1 MDKVALKEFLQKK
14 YENPEAFL
22 ENVIFPVFGEENYD
36 DSGSYH
42 WLRKHPEDQT
52 AADNSGI
59 QDILVLGSIY
69 VEGSQLDIFDI
80 TVASKR
86 QLANSRVGIQQL
98 IRRIISTHSGA
109 FMIFHY
115 NTTERWD
122 WRFTFCHKGASQLDS
137 SDAKRYTFLL
147 GPGQSCRT
155 AAENFCKLG
164 EKIATD
170 GEFEMDDIIKAF
182 DVEALSK
189 EFFDKYKAQYVKFVE
204 YMADEENGMRE
215 NFIDTD
221 FDKEGL
227 TDEEICSREEKP
239 LRDYVKKLL
248 GRIVFLHFIQKKGW
262 LGVEPGKEWGEG
274 DMDFMMNLFE
284 KATNRQKDNFLDE
297 VLEPIF
303 EQALNTDR
311 SDKDDLFDTG
321 IKGLLNNGVL
331 KIPYLNGGLFER
343 EASDEPDSVFPAEY
357 FQSLLTFLSQYN
369 FTIDEN
375 DPNDAQ
381 VGIDPEMLGRIFENL
396 LEDNKDKGAFYT
408 PKEIVQY
415 MCRESLIAYLQ
426 TDKADDEKQIIRDF
440 VSSYDI
446 TPLSEELKQDIDS
459 KLRSVKVCDPAIGSG
474 AFPMGLL
481 KEIFYCRGAIENFD
495 EAAEIKK
502 DIIQNNIYG
511 VDIEKG
517 AVDIA
522 RLRFWLSIIV
532 DEKAPHCLP
541 NMDFKIMQGN
551 SLIED
556 YKGIDLS
563 GLANGS
569 GRKKKKGEDGTQL
582 SFNFGTE
589 NVLEN
594 IRIQMDAY
602 YKLSDHKKKNETR
615 EAINELVRTYIKKYT
630 LDNPE
635 IAEEIDALPIPND
648 QFFLWH
654 TYFADVFLNNQGY
667 DIVIGNPPYIKEY
680 TNRKAFD
687 GFREHSPYYLGKMDL
702 WYGFACHGI
711 DLLKDHGHLCF
722 IAQNNWTTSSGAK
735 KMRAKIVSDTKII
748 QMLDFNDYMVF
759 GDSASV
765 QTMVMLFEKDSLDD
779 NYSIDYRKLQA
790 NSEKDDLIKLLS
802 KQKVPRT
809 YFLRPNFLRS
819 SYADSYITFSENES
833 IMQRIASQPCRLME
847 EELAQGIVPNPDVV
861 NNRNK
866 KHLKGVEY
874 TVGEGVF
881 VVEKEKFTNL
891 PACEQAY
898 IKPVFE
904 PCDMAQYLLGRSSRD
919 IIYITTKNWKND
931 APTLVQ
937 HLSRFKGIMELRRE
951 NQLGRI
957 HFYQLHWP
965 REESFFENG
974 PKILSVRKCS
984 HPTFVYTE
992 EAAYVMMA
1000 INVIKTQRWNLKFL
1014 TGILN
1019 SSIVEFWLSSKG
1031 KRQGENY
1038 QIDKEPLLDIPL
1050 PSPDCD
1056 QDAIIRLV
1064 DSILTLPEND
1074 ERNPMVDF
1082 YRKSIDDNVF
1092 RLYGF
1097 SSEDA
1102 RIILDSLKDE

>member
-1 MDKVALKEFLQKK
+1 MKEFLQKK

-22 ENVIFPVFGEENYD
+22 KNVIFPVFGEDNYD

-59 QDILVLGSIY
+59 LDILVLGSIY

-80 TVASKR
+80 TVASKH

-115 NTTERWD
+115 KTTERWD

-164 EKIATD
+164 EKIATN

-189 EFFDKYKAQYVKFVE
+189 EFFDKYKAQYEKFVN
-204 YMADEENGMRE
+204 YMADAENGMRE
-215 NFIDTD
+215 DFIDTD
-221 FDKEGL
+221 FDTEGL
-227 TDEEICSREEKP
+227 TDEEIHSREEKP

-262 LGVEPGKEWGEG
+262 LGVEPGKDWGEG

-284 KATNRQKDNFLDE
+284 KSTESQKDNFLDE

-321 IKGLLNNGVL
+321 VKALPNKGVL

-357 FQSLLTFLSQYN
+357 FQSLLTFLYQYN

-426 TDKADDEKQIIRDF
+426 TDKADDEKQTIRDF
-440 VSSYDI
+440 VSSYDVA
-446 TPLSEELKQDIDS
+446 PLSETLRKDIDS
-459 KLRSVKVCDPAIGSG
+459 KLRSVKICDPAIGSG

-495 EAAEIKK
+495 ESAEIKK

-556 YKGIDLS
+556 YRGIDLS

-569 GRKKKKGEDGTQL
+569 GRKKKKGDDGTQL
-582 SFNFGTE
+582 SLNFGTE
-589 NVLEN
+589 DVLEN
-594 IRIQMDAY
+594 IHIQMDAY

-615 EAINELVRTYIKKYT
+615 EVINELVKTYIKKYT

-635 IAEEIDALPIPND
+635 ISAEIDALPIPND

-654 TYFADVFLNNQGY
+654 TYFADVFQNGGF
-667 DIVIGNPPYIKEY
+667 DIVIGNPPYIDSESMVKQGMGALREFLKNKYATLSGNWDMYMAFMALGLSIGNVCTFITPDKWLSKPFGLKFREISMKDQLSIITRAGSRVFENVTVDAIITLFKPISGVINAYEFAANKSVEY
-680 TNRKAFD
+680 LSSAKSESLCEPYLIDYLFSPYKDLIIKLDRIKNKFSSIAVAEGACATSDAYNLKPFIVENEDVDMNREYMIINTGTIGRYTSKWGKKQFTYLGDKYLYPVVDKTSFNKAFGRTYIRRSASSKVIFKGLNLLD
-687 GFREHSPYYLGKMDL
+687 ACLDLNGEILPGKTTMTI
-702 WYGFACHGI
+702 CHTNPDI
-711 DLLKDHGHLCF
+711 LKIICALINSKLLFFYVKNKYSSSSYCGGLTFTGDMINYMPLPE
-722 IAQNNWTTSSGAK
+722 IPSSVQN
-735 KMRAKIVSDTKII
+735 KIVSLVDNIRSS
-748 QMLDFNDYMVF
+748 QADNPDYDF
-759 GDSASV
+759 S
-765 QTMVMLFEKDSLDD
+765 QE
-779 NYSIDYRKLQA
+779 Q
-790 NSEKDDLIKLLS
+790 KLL
-802 KQKVPRT
+802 
-809 YFLRPNFLRS
+809 
-819 SYADSYITFSENES
+819 D
-833 IMQRIASQPCRLME
+833 
-847 EELAQGIVPNPDVV
+847 
-861 NNRNK
+861 
-866 KHLKGVEY
+866 
-874 TVGEGVF
+874 
-881 VVEKEKFTNL
+881 
-891 PACEQAY
+891 
-898 IKPVFE
+898 
-904 PCDMAQYLLGRSSRD
+904 D
-919 IIYITTKNWKND
+919 IIYSIYGIS
-931 APTLVQ
+931 
-937 HLSRFKGIMELRRE
+937 LSEK
-951 NQLGRI
+951 
-957 HFYQLHWP
+957 
-965 REESFFENG
+965 
-974 PKILSVRKCS
+974 
-984 HPTFVYTE
+984 
-992 EAAYVMMA
+992 
-1000 INVIKTQRWNLKFL
+1000 
-1014 TGILN
+1014 
-1019 SSIVEFWLSSKG
+1019 
-1031 KRQGENY
+1031 
-1038 QIDKEPLLDIPL
+1038 QIIE
-1050 PSPDCD
+1050 
-1056 QDAIIRLV
+1056 
-1064 DSILTLPEND
+1064 
-1074 ERNPMVDF
+1074 
-1082 YRKSIDDNVF
+1082 
-1092 RLYGF
+1092 
-1097 SSEDA
+1097 
-1102 RIILDSLKDE
+1102 DSLS

>member
-14 YENPEAFL
+14 YENPKAFL
-22 ENVIFPVFGEENYD
+22 ENVIFPVFGEDNYD

-42 WLRKHPEDQT
+42 WLRKHPEDKT

-204 YMADEENGMRE
+204 YMADEENGMRD

-262 LGVEPGKEWGEG
+262 LGVEPGNEWGDG

-284 KATNRQKDNFLDE
+284 KATNSQKDNFLDE

-321 IKGLLNNGVL
+321 IKALPNNGVL

-343 EASDEPDSVFPAEY
+343 EASDEPASVFPAEY

-459 KLRSVKVCDPAIGSG
+459 KLRSVKICDPAIGSG

-481 KEIFYCRGAIENFD
+481 QEIFYCRGAIENFD

-532 DEKAPHCLP
+532 DEKVPYCLP

-556 YKGIDLS
+556 YKGLDLS

-594 IRIQMDAY
+594 IRIQMDTY

-654 TYFADVFLNNQGY
+654 TYFADVFQKGGFN
-667 DIVIGNPPYIKEY
+667 IVIGNPPYGVSIKGN
-680 TNRKAFD
+680 NRRQVVNTLGRVPDF
-687 GFREHSPYYLGKMDL
+687 EIYY
-702 WYGFACHGI
+702 F
-711 DLLKDHGHLCF
+711 F
-722 IAQNNWTTSSGAK
+722 
-735 KMRAKIVSDTKII
+735 
-748 QMLDFNDYMVF
+748 
-759 GDSASV
+759 V
-765 QTMVMLFEKDSLDD
+765 QLS
-779 NYSIDYRKLQA
+779 
-790 NSEKDDLIKLLS
+790 KLL
-802 KQKVPRT
+802 
-809 YFLRPNFLRS
+809 LNANGIL
-819 SYADSYITFSENES
+819 SYIIPNTWLFNTFAKNF
-833 IMQRIASQPCRLME
+833 RH
-847 EELAQGIVPNPDVV
+847 NVV
-861 NNRNK
+861 NDW
-866 KHLKGVEY
+866 G
-874 TVGEGVF
+874 
-881 VVEKEKFTNL
+881 
-891 PACEQAY
+891 
-898 IKPVFE
+898 
-904 PCDMAQYLLGRSSRD
+904 
-919 IIYITTKNWKND
+919 IIEILD
-931 APTLVQ
+931 C
-937 HLSRFKGIMELRRE
+937 SRFKLFESATVMNSIILFSTNVDLILGVGYRSTNNADSFGNLLNEPRRYMSVEQVLSMNQNWGLAFRLTPDKLSLVQKISNQPKTLSDYFDCSQGYIPYRLSDLVSTYGQVEGKRIKNERLWHSSTQSDEYWIQELYGRDINKYTYSPTGEYVKYGEHVATYVNERFFNQKRVVVRE
-951 NQLGRI
+951 ITNPCIIACIIHDTLLNDPQLLPLIKKSTNDNFGYEALWGLLNSKLATFY
-957 HFYQLHWP
+957 HFNHSP
-965 REESFFENG
+965 KATKGAF
-974 PKILSVRKCS
+974 PKILIVD
-984 HPTFVYTE
+984 
-992 EAAYVMMA
+992 
-1000 INVIKTQRWNLKFL
+1000 
-1014 TGILN
+1014 LN
-1019 SSIVEFWLSSKG
+1019 SFPIPDISSNTFLQFSEKCRELLHRKSSTPDLNVSELEAEIDALVYRFYDLSNNEIDIVEG
-1031 KRQGENY
+1031 VR
-1038 QIDKEPLLDIPL
+1038 
-1050 PSPDCD
+1050 
-1056 QDAIIRLV
+1056 
-1064 DSILTLPEND
+1064 
-1074 ERNPMVDF
+1074 
-1082 YRKSIDDNVF
+1082 
-1092 RLYGF
+1092 
-1097 SSEDA
+1097 
-1102 RIILDSLKDE
+1102 